1 MSSLMIRTLRLL
13 LCGSLICLSGC
24 TLDPPKTARVK
35 SQAPAAPAV
44 PNVAKS
50 INVDS
55 KTPVTKRLTVEVREK
70 GLSGG
75 TLQLS
80 IVGAPKSLNPI
91 IANESVSNR
100 VLNTIFSTCFSF
112 DYREQ
117 ELRPSLCKMVN
128 QNEAGTEFTY
138 TLRKHLKWSDG
149 KPLTTADIMFSYQV
163 ISDPEIAAST
173 RDLFLQDQD
182 RRGKAYLPRL
192 EVIDTHR
199 FRFHLERANQQF
211 HLIAST
217 MPIIPKHRWSKS
229 YIGKQ
234 MTQDSVPTSVKL
246 PLVGSGPFFL
256 SEYISGQRIALK
268 RNPHYWKADQHGQ
281 QLPYLNSI
289 DIHMHR
295 DFLMSLVRFSEG
307 ETHLHDV
314 KAAEYNRLM
323 RKRQQ
328 GQWQINDLGP
338 SHSTNYLMFNLDK
351 PPFRAKKGT
360 AGYRRKWFRTVRFRR
375 AISHA
380 IDREGIIRNVLWG
393 RGQPLWSY
401 NSPADRRWSTDKVAQ
416 YPFDLT
422 AAEKELK
429 KAGFVK
435 RGQQLFDARGVP
447 VGFSVLTNAENG
459 ARVAMLQIIKKNVEK
474 LGIKVEVRPM
484 PFVELIDYFKGE
496 RAFDAIL
503 LGWGA
508 DVPSDPMFS
517 KNVLFSA
524 GQDHLWSPSQKRPH
538 TKWEAEVDR
547 LLRENLA
554 SQHYETRK
562 PLLDKILI
570 LLSQNLP
577 QIPLVVEYLAAAA
590 DVKVGNFE
598 PYALDGGLYW
608 NLEQLFLR
616 AN

>member
-1 MSSLMIRTLRLL
+1 MCI
-13 LCGSLICLSGC
+13 GAC
-24 TLDPPKTARVK
+24 TLDPPKRLQTPEP
-35 SQAPAAPAV
+35 APV
-44 PNVAKS
+44 PEVLPTLEEK
-50 INVDS
+50 VLS
-55 KTPVTKRLTVEVREK
+55 KTEKPKRLVVEVREK

-75 TLQLS
+75 RLQLS

-117 ELRPSLCKMVN
+117 ELRPSLCKMVD
-128 QNEAGTEFTY
+128 QNEGGTQFTY
-138 TLRKHLKWSDG
+138 TLRKALKWSDG
-149 KPLTTADIMFSYQV
+149 KALTTEDIEFSYAV
-163 ISDPEIAAST
+163 ISDPKTAAST
-173 RDLFLQDQD
+173 RDLFLQEKDK
-182 RRGKAYLPRL
+182 RTKPYLPRL
-192 EVIDTHR
+192 EIVDQHR
-199 FRFHLERANQQF
+199 FRFHLARANQQF

-217 MPIIPKHRWSKS
+217 MPIIPKHRWGQT
-229 YIGKQ
+229 YANG
-234 MTQDSVPTSVKL
+234 TLTVDSVPTSVAL

-256 SEYISGQRIALK
+256 SEYTAGDRLVLK
-268 RNPHYWKADQHGQ
+268 RNPYFWKQDQHGQ
-281 QLPYLNSI
+281 QLPYLNGI
-289 DIHMHR
+289 DIHLHR
-295 DFLMSLVRFSEG
+295 DFLMSLIRFSEG

-328 GQWQINDLGP
+328 GRWQINDLGP

-351 PPFRAKKGT
+351 SPYRSKKDSG
-360 AGYRRKWFRTVRFRR
+360 AYRRKWFRNVHFRR

-401 NSPADRRWSTDKVAQ
+401 NSPADRRWSTDKVTQ
-416 YPFDLT
+416 YAFDLV
-422 AAEKELK
+422 AAEKELRQ
-429 KAGFVK
+429 AGFVK
-435 RGQQLFDARGVP
+435 KGQQLFDGRGVP

-459 ARVAMLQIIKKNVEK
+459 ARVAMLQIIKKNVER
-474 LGIKVEVRPM
+474 LGINVDVRPM
-484 PFVELIDYFKGE
+484 PFVELLDYFKGE

-538 TKWEAEVDR
+538 TKWEAKVDK
-547 LLRENLA
+547 LLRMNLA

-562 PLLDKILI
+562 PLLDEILVI
-570 LLSQNLP
+570 LSQHLP

-616 AN
+616 SN

>member
-1 MSSLMIRTLRLL
+1 M
-13 LCGSLICLSGC
+13 
-24 TLDPPKTARVK
+24 
-35 SQAPAAPAV
+35 
-44 PNVAKS
+44 
-50 INVDS
+50 
-55 KTPVTKRLTVEVREK
+55 PVTVASTAPTESITDPELPVPKRLVVEVREK

-138 TLRKHLKWSDG
+138 TLRKDLKWSDG
-149 KPLTTADIMFSYQV
+149 KPLTAADIEFSYKV
-163 ISDPEIAAST
+163 ISDQAIAAST

-182 RRGKAYLPRL
+182 RRGKPYLPRL
-192 EVIDTHR
+192 EIVDPHR

-217 MPIIPKHRWSKS
+217 MPIIPKHRWNKS
-229 YIGKQ
+229 YEQKQ
-234 MTQDSVPTSVKL
+234 MTRDSVPDLVEL

-256 SEYISGQRIALK
+256 SEYRPGERIALK
-268 RNPHYWKADQHGQ
+268 RNPYYWKEDQHGQ
-281 QLPYLNSI
+281 KLPYLASI

-328 GQWQINDLGP
+328 GKWQINDLGP

-351 PPFRAKKGT
+351 PPFRVKKSSV
-360 AGYRRKWFRTVRFRR
+360 AYRRQWFRDVHFRR

-401 NSPADRRWSTDKVAQ
+401 NSPADRRWSSDKVVQ
-416 YPFDLT
+416 YSFDLS

-429 KAGFVK
+429 TAGFVK
-435 RGQQLFDARGVP
+435 KGQQLFDRRGVP
-447 VGFSVLTNAENG
+447 VSFSVLTNAENG
-459 ARVAMLQIIKKNVEK
+459 ARVAMLQIIKKNVER
-474 LGIKVEVRPM
+474 LGIEVEVKPM
-484 PFVELIDYFKGE
+484 PFVKLLDHFKGE

-517 KNVLFSA
+517 KNVLFSG
-524 GQDHLWSPSQKRPH
+524 GQDHLWSPSQKKPH
-538 TKWEAEVDR
+538 TKWEAKVDQ
-547 LLRENLA
+547 LLRKNLA

-562 PLLDKILI
+562 PLLDEILVI
-570 LLSQNLP
+570 LSEYMP

-616 AN
+616 PN

>member
-1 MSSLMIRTLRLL
+1 MRHITL
-13 LCGSLICLSGC
+13 LSMLALTSWGC
-24 TLDPPKTARVK
+24 DVKQPKQTQNTPDLR
-35 SQAPAAPAV
+35 PAADQANEPARGPENPTNEPKKLV
-44 PNVAKS
+44 K
-50 INVDS
+50 I
-55 KTPVTKRLTVEVREK
+55 EVREK
-70 GLSGG
+70 GVSGG

-80 IVGAPKSLNPI
+80 MVGAPKSLNPI

-100 VLNTIFSTCFSF
+100 ILNIVFDTCFSF

-117 ELRPSLCKMVN
+117 ELRPSLCSMVN

-138 TLRKHLKWSDG
+138 TLRKQLKWSDG
-149 KPLTTADIMFSYQV
+149 VPLTTADIKFSYDV
-163 ISDPEIAAST
+163 LSNPTVETST
-173 RDLFLQDQD
+173 RDLFRQD
-182 RRGKAYLPRL
+182 RDRKGKPYLPRL
-192 EVIDTHR
+192 EIIDTHR

-211 HLIAST
+211 HLVAST
-217 MPIIPKHRWSKS
+217 MPVIPKHKWKDS
-229 YIGKQ
+229 YEKGEIAAQSAPGV
-234 MTQDSVPTSVKL
+234 SL
-246 PLVGSGPFFL
+246 PLVGSGPFFVDAYQA
-256 SEYISGQRIALK
+256 EKQIVLK
-268 RNPHYWKADQHGQ
+268 RNPHFWQLDQHGQ
-281 QLPYLNSI
+281 RLPYLSAINV
-289 DIHMHR
+289 HMHR

-314 KAAEYNRLM
+314 KAAQYNRLM

-338 SHSTNYLMFNLDK
+338 SHSTNYLMFNLD
-351 PPFRAKKGT
+351 PPPRRAKKT
-360 AGYRRKWFRTVRFRR
+360 SKEYRRKWFRNVHFRR

-416 YPFDLT
+416 YAFDLT
-422 AAEKELK
+422 AAANELK

-435 RGQQLFDARGVP
+435 RGQQLLDARGVP
-447 VGFSVLTNAENG
+447 VTFSVLTNAENG
-459 ARVAMLQIIKKNVEK
+459 ARVAMLQIIKKNVER
-474 LGIKVEVRPM
+474 LGIKVDVTPM
-484 PFVELIDYFKGE
+484 PFIRLIDYFKGE

-517 KNVLFSA
+517 KNVLFSG
-524 GQDHLWSPSQKRPH
+524 GQDHLWSPSQKKPH
-538 TKWEAEVDR
+538 TQWEARIDK
-547 LLRENLA
+547 LLSQNLA

-570 LLSQNLP
+570 LMSEYLP

-590 DVKVGNFE
+590 DVRVGNFE

-608 NLEQLFLR
+608 NIEQLFLR
-616 AN
+616 SN

>member
-1 MSSLMIRTLRLL
+1 M
-13 LCGSLICLSGC
+13 
-24 TLDPPKTARVK
+24 
-35 SQAPAAPAV
+35 
-44 PNVAKS
+44 
-50 INVDS
+50 
-55 KTPVTKRLTVEVREK
+55 VEVREK
-70 GLSGG
+70 GVTGG

-149 KPLTTADIMFSYQV
+149 KPLTTADIEFSYRV
-163 ISDPEIAAST
+163 ISDPDISAST

-182 RRGKAYLPRL
+182 RRGKPYLPRL
-192 EVIDTHR
+192 EVVDTHR
-199 FRFHLERANQQF
+199 FRFHLDRANQQF

-217 MPIIPKHRWSKS
+217 MPIVPKHRWSKS
-229 YIGKQ
+229 YTDKK
-234 MTQDSVPTSVKL
+234 MPQDSVPTSVKL
-246 PLVGSGPFFL
+246 PLVGSGSFFL
-256 SEYISGQRIALK
+256 SEYISGERITLK
-268 RNPHYWKADQHGQ
+268 RNPYYWKSDQHGQ
-281 QLPYLNSI
+281 QLPYLTSI

-351 PPFRAKKGT
+351 PPFRVKKG
-360 AGYRRKWFRTVRFRR
+360 APAYRRKWFRNVHFRR
-375 AISHA
+375 AMSHA

-435 RGQQLFDARGVP
+435 KGQQLLDGRGVP
-447 VGFSVLTNAENG
+447 VRFSVLTNAENG

-474 LGIKVEVRPM
+474 LGIKVDVRPM
-484 PFVELIDYFKGE
+484 PFVKLLDYFKGE

-538 TKWEAEVDR
+538 TKWEASVDS
-547 LLRENLA
+547 LLRKNLA

-562 PLLDKILI
+562 PLLDEILV
-570 LLSQNLP
+570 LLSQHLP

>member
-1 MSSLMIRTLRLL
+1 M
-13 LCGSLICLSGC
+13 GAC
-24 TLDPPKTARVK
+24 TLDPPKGI
-35 SQAPAAPAV
+35 Q
-44 PNVAKS
+44 
-50 INVDS
+50 
-55 KTPVTKRLTVEVREK
+55 TPVVEPTPRPLPTTKEALSDKSEKVKQNRLVVEVREK

-75 TLQLS
+75 RLQLS

-128 QNEAGTEFTY
+128 QNEAGTQFTY
-138 TLRKHLKWSDG
+138 TLRKGLKWSDG
-149 KPLTTADIMFSYQV
+149 KALTTSDIEFSYAV
-163 ISDPEIAAST
+163 ISDQKIAAST
-173 RDLFLQDQD
+173 RDLFLQEQD
-182 RRGKAYLPRL
+182 KRSKPYLPRL
-192 EVIDTHR
+192 EIVDQHR

-217 MPIIPKHRWSKS
+217 MPIIPKHQWLES
-229 YIGKQ
+229 YTNGKLSL
-234 MTQDSVPTSVKL
+234 DSVPSAVAL

-256 SEYISGQRIALK
+256 SQYDDGNRLALK
-268 RNPHYWKADQHGQ
+268 RNPYFWKQDQHGQ
-281 QLPYLNSI
+281 QLPYLTSI

-328 GQWQINDLGP
+328 GQWQIIDLGP

-351 PPFRAKKGT
+351 TSFRAKKGS
-360 AGYRRKWFRTVRFRR
+360 AEYRRKWFRNPHFRR

-401 NSPADRRWSTDKVAQ
+401 NSPADRRWSTDKVTH
-416 YPFDLT
+416 YPFDLL

-429 KAGFVK
+429 QAGFVK
-435 RGQQLFDARGVP
+435 KGQQLFDGRGVP
-447 VGFSVLTNAENG
+447 VRFSVLTNAENG
-459 ARVAMLQIIKKNVEK
+459 ARVAMLQIIKKNVER
-474 LGIKVEVRPM
+474 LGINVDVRPM
-484 PFVELIDYFKGE
+484 PFVKLLDHFKGE
-496 RAFDAIL
+496 RMFDAIL

-538 TKWEAEVDR
+538 TKWEAKVDQ
-547 LLRENLA
+547 LLRKNLA

-562 PLLDKILI
+562 PLLDEILI
-570 LLSQNLP
+570 ILSQHLP

>member
-1 MSSLMIRTLRLL
+1 MRIRHITLLGLLAATSWGCNGKQPASPEKRLQ
-13 LCGSLICLSGC
+13 
-24 TLDPPKTARVK
+24 PPTPSAPVNTATE
-35 SQAPAAPAV
+35 
-44 PNVAKS
+44 
-50 INVDS
+50 S
-55 KTPVTKRLTVEVREK
+55 KTQTVLKTEKLVKVEVREK
-70 GLSGG
+70 GVLGG

-80 IVGAPKSLNPI
+80 MVGAPKSLNPI

-100 VLNTIFSTCFSF
+100 ILNIVFDTCFSF

-149 KPLTTADIMFSYQV
+149 TPLTTADIQFSYDV
-163 ISDPEIAAST
+163 LSDPKVETSS
-173 RDLFLQDQD
+173 RDLFKQD
-182 RRGKAYLPRL
+182 RDRKGNPYLPRL
-192 EVIDTHR
+192 EIIDTHR
-199 FRFHLERANQQF
+199 FRFHLERPNQQF

-217 MPIIPKHRWSKS
+217 MPIIPRHKWKDGYDKGDITAQSS
-229 YIGKQ
+229 PG
-234 MTQDSVPTSVKL
+234 VNL
-246 PLVGSGPFFL
+246 PLVGSGPFFVDDYQA
-256 SEYISGQRIALK
+256 EKQIVLK
-268 RNPHYWKADQHGQ
+268 RNPHFWQLDQHDQ
-281 QLPYLNSI
+281 RLPYLSGIN
-289 DIHMHR
+289 IHMHR

-314 KAAEYNRLM
+314 KAAQYNRLM

-338 SHSTNYLMFNLDK
+338 SHSTNYLMFNLDPTPK
-351 PPFRAKKGT
+351 RVKKT
-360 AGYRRKWFRTVRFRR
+360 STQYRRKWFRNVHFRR

-401 NSPADRRWSTDKVAQ
+401 NSPADRRWSTDKVVQ
-416 YPFDLT
+416 YDFDLS
-422 AAEKELK
+422 AAATELK

-435 RGQQLFDARGVP
+435 RGQQLFDRRGVP
-447 VGFSVLTNAENG
+447 VTFSVLTNAENG
-459 ARVAMLQIIKKNVEK
+459 ARVAMLQIIKKNVER
-474 LGIKVEVRPM
+474 LGIKVDVKPM
-484 PFVELIDYFKGE
+484 PFIRLIDYFKGE
-496 RAFDAIL
+496 REFDAIL

-517 KNVLFSA
+517 KNVLFSG
-524 GQDHLWSPSQKRPH
+524 GQDHLWSPSQKKPH
-538 TKWEAEVDR
+538 TQWEAQIDT
-547 LLRENLA
+547 LLSQNLA

-570 LLSQNLP
+570 LMSQYLP

-590 DVKVGNFE
+590 DVRVGNFE

-608 NLEQLFLR
+608 NIEQLFLR
-616 AN
+616 SN